1 MALVRH
7 VAFIQLLWNMTFHG
21 LIEHGQSYSHTIFAH
36 LMVNIYIPWVSY
48 SHTIFAHLM
57 VNIYI
62 PWVTLYFFYFVHGII
77 SLFLELYNIPLYILT
92 NYNAIHGKD
101 MASDLHL

>member
-7 VAFIQLLWNMTFHG
+7 VAFIQLFWNMTFHG
-21 LIEHGQSYSHTIFAH
+21 LIEHGQ
-36 LMVNIYIPWVSY
+36 SY

-77 SLFLELYNIPLYILT
+77 SLFLELYNIPLCILT